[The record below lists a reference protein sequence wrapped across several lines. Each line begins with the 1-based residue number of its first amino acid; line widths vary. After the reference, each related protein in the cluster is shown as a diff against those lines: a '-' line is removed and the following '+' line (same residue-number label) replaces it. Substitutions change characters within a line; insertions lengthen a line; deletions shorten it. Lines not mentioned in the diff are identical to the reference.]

1 MPDVRGRLTP
11 SAPEVLAPPA
21 AHAPWVGMAAVAL
34 TLMALGAWLRLAG
47 QDTAVFR
54 ALNGPLGTAAPL
66 LWSLGSVAGLG
77 LGAVILGLAL
87 CAGRSPRT
95 LRTVAALAWSLPVG
109 GALTHGLKS
118 LFDTPRPAGVLA
130 PDQIVVVGQTLL
142 FHSMPSGHSI
152 TAGVC
157 LALAL
162 LAAPPVG
169 LRVAVALFAAWVWL
183 SRIGAGA
190 HWPSDVLVGAG
201 IGLLAGWIAWS
212 LAGWGG
218 FAQWLGGRR
227 GQIVLGGVQIA
238 TGVAM
243 LFSATGYP
251 LAVPLQWALGLLGLA
266 AGGQRLWRL
275 WRLAQGRPGGAAA

>member
-1 MPDVRGRLTP
+1 MPDVRGRLSP

-34 TLMALGAWLRLAG
+34 VLMALGAWLRLDG
-47 QDTAVFR
+47 HDSAVFR
-54 ALNGPLGTAAPL
+54 ALNGPLGAAAPL
-66 LWSLGSVAGLG
+66 AWSLGSVAGLG

-95 LRTVAALAWSLPVG
+95 LRAVAALAWSLPVG
-109 GALTHGLKS
+109 GALTHGLKA

-130 PDQIVVVGQTLL
+130 PDQIVVVGQPLL

-162 LAAPPVG
+162 LAAPPIG
-169 LRVAVALFAAWVWL
+169 LRLAVAAFAVWVWL
-183 SRIGAGA
+183 SRIAAGA

-201 IGLLAGWIAWS
+201 IGLLAGWISWS
-212 LAGWGG
+212 LAGRGG
-218 FAQWLGGRR
+218 FAAWLGGRR
-227 GQIVLGGVQIA
+227 GQTVLGGVQLA

-243 LFSATGYP
+243 VFTTTGYP
-251 LAVPLQWALGLLGLA
+251 LALPLQWALGALGVA
-266 AGGQRLWRL
+266 AGLRRWWQLFRGQPR
-275 WRLAQGRPGGAAA
+275 GAVA